1 MKTSGTYA
9 AIGNIYRGLLAALA
23 LWASAAATHAEQIT
37 LRVTH
42 AFPAR
47 EAKFR
52 TDIAQQFMARNPG
65 IQIKLEATA
74 TDCGALLQQ
83 LLRAAITNDL
93 PDVTTPCYQEAG
105 LLADRNLLAPL
116 DDFVAKDAA
125 WKELGIEPAALSTT
139 HWNGKLVALPESVS
153 TSIVYYNMNV
163 VRKIRPD
170 LSSLPAT
177 WPEII
182 ALANSIKKQGGD
194 VMSIFFEYY
203 PDNFNWSFNGLVYSH
218 GGDMFSPEGRI
229 AFDGEAGKKSLALM
243 KEFGQAGMV
252 DMTTEQARQAFVAGK
267 IGIYVASN
275 SRLAQLTA
283 NAGEQLEI
291 RTAAYPQ
298 SARNGKLQ
306 SGGGAIAIL
315 TRDEAKQK
323 AAWEYLKFAIG
334 PAAQTT
340 MVKNTGFA
348 PVNTRAVESAEFL
361 ADYYKDRAND
371 LVAIRQLPR
380 IKSMNTYPGEKARQ
394 ISTVIRDHLQAVVTL
409 KRTPEEVM
417 PDMVR
422 DVERLL
428 PAAR

>member
-1 MKTSGTYA
+1 MQNRFRDA
-9 AIGNIYRGLLAALA
+9 LAAGVL
-23 LWASAAATHAEQIT
+23 LVSAAAACAEPVT

-47 EAKFR
+47 EGKFR
-52 TDIAQQFMARNPG
+52 ADIAQQFMAEHPDVR
-65 IQIKLEATA
+65 IKLEATA
-74 TDCGALLQQ
+74 PDCGALLQQ

-93 PDVTTPCYQEAG
+93 PDVTMPCYQEAG
-105 LLADRNLLAPL
+105 LLAERNLLVPL
-116 DDFVAKDAA
+116 DDFVANDSA
-125 WKELGIEPAALSTT
+125 WKALGIEPGALSTT
-139 HWNGKLVALPESVS
+139 RWNGKLVALPDSVS
-153 TSIVYYNMNV
+153 TSIVYYNMHV
-163 VRKIRPD
+163 VRKVRPD
-170 LSSLPAT
+170 LSSLPQT

-182 ALANSIKKQGGD
+182 KLANDIKRRGGGD
-194 VMSIFFEYY
+194 PMSIFFEYY

-218 GGDMFSPEGRI
+218 GGDVFSPDGKI
-229 AFDGEAGKKSLALM
+229 AFNGEAGKRSLALM

-252 DMTTEQARQAFVAGK
+252 DMTTEQARQAFAAGK

-283 NAGEQLEI
+283 NGGEQLEI
-291 RTAAYPQ
+291 RTGPYPQ
-298 SARNGKLQ
+298 SAPDGKLQ

-323 AAWEYLKFAIG
+323 AAWDYLKFAVSA
-334 PAAQTT
+334 AAQTI
-340 MVKNTGFA
+340 MVKKTGFA
-348 PVNTRAVESAEFL
+348 PVNTRAVDSPEFL

-380 IKSMNTYPGEKARQ
+380 IKSMNTYPGDNARQ

-409 KRTPEEVM
+409 KRPPEDVM